1 MHLSCKEPV
10 KKRVL
15 PVASVQADP
24 PRHVPRHRLG
34 IRLLGE
40 AKVLEDG
47 RLLAPGL
54 LTTQP
59 FHQVAQQLL
68 PHTARL
74 AGFNSPF
81 VVQGAEN
88 KLGQFLGHG
97 I

>member
-1 MHLSCKEPV
+1 MHLSGKEPV

-15 PVASVQADP
+15 PVASVQANP

-40 AKVLEDG
+40 AEVLEDG

-54 LTTQP
+54 LATQP

-68 PHTARL
+68 PHTVQL
-74 AGFNSPF
+74 AGLGFDSPF
-81 VVQGAEN
+81 VTVYPKTRKS
-88 KLGQFLGHG
+88 KLGW
-97 I
+97 

>member
-1 MHLSCKEPV
+1 MHLSGKEPV

-24 PRHVPRHRLG
+24 PRHVPRHRFG
-34 IRLLGE
+34 IRLLCE

-59 FHQVAQQLL
+59 LHQVAQQLL

-74 AGFNSPF
+74 SGFDSPL
-81 VVQGAEN
+81 VTYILETRKSKQG
-88 KLGQFLGHG
+88 
-97 I
+97 

>member
-1 MHLSCKEPV
+1 MHLSGKEPV

-24 PRHVPRHRLG
+24 PRHVPRHRFG
-34 IRLLGE
+34 ICLLRE

-54 LTTQP
+54 LATQP

-68 PHTARL
+68 PHTDRL
-74 AGFNSPF
+74 SGFDSPL
-81 VVQGAEN
+81 V
-88 KLGQFLGHG
+88 
-97 I
+97 IS